1 MFEAFVYICMLQDPQ
16 VCHMLKDI
24 KGPYKTETQCE
35 VRAHEI
41 AMELPDWMPE
51 YVATR
56 YKCITDEKKL
66 GI

>member
-66 GI
+66 DI

>member
-1 MFEAFVYICMLQDPQ
+1 MLQDPQ

-66 GI
+66 DI